1 MTNFKIQIGLISI
14 ISLIGFIGQ
23 IGYAQTAPQFLVSWQ
38 ANSYVPSW
46 YAGKIFPTKDTAV
59 EISFELLDD
68 GKPANLSKIA
78 IRWYIND
85 KLVKNESDG
94 LGIKYLKFIAN
105 DYPGQDTEIR
115 ISIPS
120 YKNFGPLDEIITIP
134 IVKPQAVIVASYPNK
149 EIIAGKS
156 VFEAIPFFFSVKDS
170 KKIFYRWFVDNREVS
185 DLGDNFKVLDLNI
198 PSEAP
203 KGTIINVK
211 AMIKNLFKDL
221 EFASANLNVEIK

>member
-1 MTNFKIQIGLISI
+1 MMNFKIQIELILI

-23 IGYAQTAPQFLVSWQ
+23 IGYSQTTPQFMVSWQ
-38 ANSYVPSW
+38 ADSTAPSW
-46 YAGKIFPTKDTAV
+46 YSGKIFPIKDTPV
-59 EISFELLDD
+59 EISFELIDG

-120 YKNFGPLDEIITIP
+120 YKNFGPLDKIIAIP
-134 IVKPQAVIVASYPNK
+134 IVKPQAVIVASYPNR

-156 VFEAIPFFFSVKDS
+156 VFEAIPFFFSAKDS
-170 KKIFYRWFVDNREVS
+170 KQIFYRWLVDNREVS
-185 DLGDNFKVLDLNI
+185 DLGDNFNILDLNI

-203 KGTIINVK
+203 KGTIINIK
-211 AMIKNLFKDL
+211 ATIKNLFKDL
-221 EFASANLNVEIK
+221 EFASANLNVKVK